1 LRDFDSI
8 NRRAEVLER
17 KDRRDV
23 KKTKGENNEDLM
35 MAILCRGMPLRRGGS
50 VDVVP
55 VFPTVD
61 REVDR
66 DCINSP
72 PSGQSHPMYPYFA
85 MLNRMFFDRVSSG
98 RSEMLLLD
106 GKAPLLGKVS
116 KSWQW
121 LIVVTKGDGET
132 IV

>member
-1 LRDFDSI
+1 
-8 NRRAEVLER
+8 VLER

-72 PSGQSHPMYPYFA
+72 PSGQSHPIYPYFA
-85 MLNRMFFDRVSSG
+85 MLDRMFFDRLSSG
-98 RSEMLLLD
+98 RSGMLLSD
-106 GKAPLLGKVS
+106 GRRHFLVS
-116 KSWQW
+116 VEK
-121 LIVVTKGDGET
+121 LAVVDCRNEGRW
-132 IV
+132 